1 MRESILE
8 KFDYL
13 LFLCVFILVFMGIA
27 FIYSSGVNS
36 SGVLMTNE
44 HIKQII
50 WGIIGLVFL
59 VFFALL
65 DFRKFERYSLYMY
78 FFLIFILIYTRIFGR
93 YVNGARSWLGIGDFG
108 VQPSEFGKIFFT
120 IFLARY
126 LDISINDNQL
136 KRFIVAIMIFLGPF
150 VLIMLQPDLGTAT
163 VYVPIFFFMCYMAG
177 IPIRYILFLLFTGV
191 AMVSFTV
198 LPVWN
203 EFIAH
208 NSVVAITALTNFK
221 LKLIL
226 IVATSSIF
234 LISVVVRRY
243 FQGPKYYYWIAFVFS
258 IISIG
263 LVLSI
268 GASKVLKE
276 YQIQR
281 LIVFMD
287 TSVDPLGSGWN
298 IIQSK
303 IAIGSGGLFG
313 RSFLHGTQS
322 HYRFLPQQSTDF
334 IFSIL
339 SEELGFLGGVV
350 VFGLYMVIMF
360 RILFIIKNTS
370 NRFGLYIAS
379 GFLGM
384 FMIHF
389 FINVGMVMGMMPI
402 TGIPLLF
409 LSYGGSSLLTA
420 MTAVG
425 ILMSISS
432 RKYDFM

>member
-1 MRESILE
+1 
-8 KFDYL
+8 
-13 LFLCVFILVFMGIA
+13 
-27 FIYSSGVNS
+27 
-36 SGVLMTNE
+36 
-44 HIKQII
+44 
-50 WGIIGLVFL
+50 
-59 VFFALL
+59 
-65 DFRKFERYSLYMY
+65 
-78 FFLIFILIYTRIFGR
+78 
-93 YVNGARSWLGIGDFG
+93 
-108 VQPSEFGKIFFT
+108 
-120 IFLARY
+120 
-126 LDISINDNQL
+126 
-136 KRFIVAIMIFLGPF
+136 
-150 VLIMLQPDLGTAT
+150 MLQPDLGTAT

-287 TSVDPLGSGWN
+287 PSVDPLGSGWN